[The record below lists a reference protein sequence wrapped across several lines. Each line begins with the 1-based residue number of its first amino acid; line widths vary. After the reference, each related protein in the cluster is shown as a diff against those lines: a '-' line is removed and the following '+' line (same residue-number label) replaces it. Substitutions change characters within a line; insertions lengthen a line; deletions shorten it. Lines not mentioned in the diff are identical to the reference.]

1 MKKPSGNYYAGST
14 QKWLPIE
21 TVIGGLILLKDG
33 RCIKLLEILPVNFY
47 LKSDIEQQNII
58 HCFASYLKIAPDNM
72 QIRVVTERAN
82 IEDYLARHERYASAE
97 ANEQTAA
104 MICDEMDFVKRLS
117 ENVAIKKRFF
127 IVFEYSPT
135 GLTNPSLRF
144 ADIQRLLSDEAYK
157 ATQYLSQCELG
168 VIDVCDNGQLIDLL
182 YGFINKHASKYITPG
197 NFAHGMFA
205 EIHMQD
211 GGEADA

>member
-127 IVFEYSPT
+127 IVFVYSPK

-168 VIDVCDNGQLIDLL
+168 VIDICDNGHLIDLL